1 MSDEIF
7 NEMFQ
12 NSDEN
17 NDGSLSL
24 HEFKKVLYQRIVYA
38 AIDEDASGTLGPTE
52 IREAFACFFKIA
64 MTDEEFDDAYSK
76 MDKDSDGSVSF
87 KEFKKYFNKIL
98 NDSSK
103 SNKKHSDEEKM

>member
-1 MSDEIF
+1 MSDETF

-12 NSDEN
+12 KSDEN
-17 NDGSLSL
+17 SDGLLSL

-38 AIDEDASGTLGPTE
+38 AIDKDASGALDSNE
-52 IREAFACFFKIA
+52 IREAFTCLFKIE

-87 KEFKKYFNKIL
+87 
-98 NDSSK
+98 
-103 SNKKHSDEEKM
+103 